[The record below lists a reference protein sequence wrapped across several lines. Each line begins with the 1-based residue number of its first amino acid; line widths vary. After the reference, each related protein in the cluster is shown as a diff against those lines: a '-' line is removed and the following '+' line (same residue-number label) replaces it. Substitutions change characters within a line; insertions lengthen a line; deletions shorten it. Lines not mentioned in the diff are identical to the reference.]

1 MNEQLKITNKIYE
14 LKFCALTDK
23 FNIYIISIFELA
35 ELLEINNSNFS
46 REERNSQEASV
57 W

>member
-23 FNIYIISIFELA
+23 FNIYNN
-35 ELLEINNSNFS
+35 INI
-46 REERNSQEASV
+46 
-57 W
+57 